1 MNARTRPPNPAAPL
15 GDARKAATRPEDAA
29 LNEQMTSLLR
39 QAAEARDDRLRA
51 RTLEDDD
58 DGRRATEALYAL
70 VGHGPGTRRR

>member
-1 MNARTRPPNPAAPL
+1 L
-15 GDARKAATRPEDAA
+15 GDARKAATRPGDTV

-39 QAAEARDDRLRA
+39 QAAEARDGRLRA

-70 VGHGPGTRRR
+70 VGREPATRRR